1 MRSVLIIILGT
12 MIGLVSSCGGGG
24 GGGQPGADTTPEVN
38 ADVPADTLPT
48 DLGPDGPPMDALLDI
63 GPDGPP
69 GDIPHP
75 DVGPEGPP
83 TDTEEDVTPEDQVDL
98 PEALGDAPAPSCE
111 GCLLLQSDAWDD
123 NPATALQSTNPTF
136 ETLDEASG
144 LTFWFRAFTTWRL
157 PAPGT
162 LKNVWVYSDG
172 GAGAI
177 TIRFSTGF
185 PGGHHPCLDE
195 ATGDDPWAVGPA
207 FRMEVSSEPGWRI
220 FDVSAAAHHVEG
232 YNELFMLLNQ
242 EGNARV
248 GLAPAAVPGDPQE
261 YDVMGGL
268 IADAPGDNMECFS
281 SMSAFEYQGAPL
293 IWIARAELEP
303 DGPAPAPM
311 FQDMA
316 AEGPAV
322 GGHAAFGDYDND
334 GDDDLLSGGTLWR
347 NDGGGA
353 FTNVTADV
361 NIGGAGGETVWG
373 DYDNDGWRDI
383 LAIGGDGKLFRNLG
397 DGTFEDVTV
406 AAGVVLDTN
415 TQGVAWFDFD
425 GDGHLDFYAA
435 SYGLSSDGE
444 IATRDFF
451 YYNKGNGT
459 FEELTAAAGIP
470 VTGAQWHG
478 RGICIADYDED
489 GDPDVYVGNYRLDPN
504 QLWNNLGNGMGFKD
518 VAAAAGVKGTYEQGA
533 YGHAIGPGFADLD
546 GDGRF
551 DILLP
556 NLAHPRFFDFS
567 DPTTLY
573 INEGDGTFTG
583 YEPPSRGIV
592 YDETHSDS
600 TLFDADNDGDVDVFL
615 TSVYVGRR
623 SFLYLNDGTGNFTD
637 GTWEAGILHL
647 NGWGAA
653 AADVDGD
660 GDQDLMANR
669 LFLNEH
675 EGGHWLEVKLVGGAT
690 PGATAGWSNRDAIGA
705 VVEADLGDR
714 VLTRQVEGGTGVGC
728 QNSAILHFGLADL
741 TAIPTL
747 TVKWPSG
754 NTTVVFDAQAD
765 QLIEIHEKDE
775 QGLP

>member
-1 MRSVLIIILGT
+1 MRRVLFIILTTTCIASLGA
-12 MIGLVSSCGGGG
+12 CDKGGGG
-24 GGGQPGADTTPEVN
+24 GEPGADTAPEVT
-38 ADVPADTLPT
+38 ADVPAELPVDPPLDTYSDTPPDPPEDT
-48 DLGPDGPPMDALLDI
+48 VADLTQDF
-63 GPDGPP
+63 
-69 GDIPHP
+69 
-75 DVGPEGPP
+75 GPEGPP
-83 TDTEEDVTPEDQVDL
+83 TGDIDEDVMPEEQVDL
-98 PEALGDAPAPSCE
+98 PEAFGEAPAPSCE
-111 GCLLLQSDAWDD
+111 GCLLLQSDAWDG
-123 NPATALQSTNPTF
+123 NPATVLQSTNPTF
-136 ETLDEASG
+136 EYLDEASG
-144 LTFWFRAFTTWRL
+144 LTFWFRAYTTWRL

-162 LKNVWVYSDG
+162 LRNVWVYSDG

-177 TIRFSTGF
+177 TIRFTTGF

-207 FRMEVSSEPGWRI
+207 FRMEVSADAGWRI
-220 FDVSAAAHHVEG
+220 FDVSAAAHHVDG
-232 YNELFMLLNQ
+232 YDELFMLLSQ

-248 GLAPAAVPGDPQE
+248 GLAPAAEPPDPQE
-261 YDVMGGL
+261 HDLMGGL
-268 IADAPGDNMECFS
+268 IADAPGDYMECFG

-311 FQDMA
+311 FQDMGG
-316 AEGPAV
+316 EGLAV
-322 GGHAAFGDYDND
+322 GGHAAFGDFDND
-334 GDDDLLSGGTLWR
+334 GDDDLLSGGQLWR
-347 NDGGGA
+347 NEGGGG
-353 FTNVTADV
+353 FTNITADV
-361 NIGGAGGETVWG
+361 NLAGAGGETVWG
-373 DYDNDGWRDI
+373 DYDNDGWRDV
-383 LAIGGDGKLFRNLG
+383 LSIGGDGKLFRNLG
-397 DGTFEDVTV
+397 DGTFEDVTA

-425 GDGHLDFYAA
+425 GDGYLDFYAA

-444 IATRDFF
+444 VATRDFF

-459 FEELTAAAGIP
+459 FDEVTAAAGIP
-470 VTGAQWHG
+470 ISGALWHG
-478 RGICIADYDED
+478 RGVCVADYDED
-489 GDPDVYVGNYRLDPN
+489 GDPDIYVGNYRLDPN
-504 QLWNNLGNGMGFKD
+504 QLWNNLGNGMGFED
-518 VAAAAGVKGTYEQGA
+518 VSEAAGVKGIFEQGY

-546 GDGRF
+546 GDARF

-573 INEGDGTFTG
+573 VNDGDGTFTG
-583 YEPPSRGIV
+583 HEPPSRGIL

-600 TLFDADNDGDVDVFL
+600 TLFDADNDGDVDVYL

-623 SFLYLNDGTGNFTD
+623 SYLYLNDGTGHFTD

-660 GDQDLMANR
+660 GDQDLVAHR

-690 PGATAGWSNRDAIGA
+690 PGAASGWSNRDAIGA
-705 VVEADLGDR
+705 VVEATLGDR
-714 VLTRQVEGGTGVGC
+714 VLARQVEGGTGVGC
-728 QNSAILHFGLADL
+728 QNSAVLHFGLGDL
-741 TAIPTL
+741 TAVPTL

-754 NTTVVFDAQAD
+754 KTTILTDVASD
-765 QLIEIHEKDE
+765 QLLEILEMD
-775 QGLP
+775 Q

>member
-1 MRSVLIIILGT
+1 MRTLSIVIALVALALGPA
-12 MIGLVSSCGGGG
+12 CDKGGGE
-24 GGGQPGADTTPEVN
+24 PGDNPPDADATDLSGLGDSL
-38 ADVPADTLPT
+38 ADLAFDALSDIGHEGPPADTKE
-48 DLGPDGPPMDALLDI
+48 DLSL
-63 GPDGPP
+63 
-69 GDIPHP
+69 

-83 TDTEEDVTPEDQVDL
+83 TADTEEDVPPPPEQVDL
-98 PEALGDAPAPSCE
+98 PEALGDAPEPSCE

-123 NPATALQSTNPTF
+123 NPATVLQSTNPTF
-136 ETLDEASG
+136 EYLDEASG
-144 LTFWFRAFTTWRL
+144 QTFWFRAFITWRT

-162 LKNVWVYSDG
+162 MKNVWVYSDG
-172 GAGAI
+172 GEGAI

-195 ATGDDPWAVGPA
+195 ATGADSWAVGPA
-207 FRMEVSSEPGWRI
+207 FRMEISDSPGWRI
-220 FDVSAAAHHVEG
+220 FDVSEAAHHVEG
-232 YNELFMLLNQ
+232 YNELFLLFGQ
-242 EGNARV
+242 EENARV
-248 GLAPAAVPGDPQE
+248 GLVDTAEFIPQE
-261 YDVMGGL
+261 HDLMGGL

-293 IWIARAELEP
+293 IWLARAEIEP
-303 DGPAPAPM
+303 DGPAPTPM

-316 AEGPAV
+316 GAGPAV
-322 GGHAAFGDYDND
+322 GGHASFGDYDND

-347 NDGGGA
+347 NDGGAA
-353 FTNVTADV
+353 FTNVTGDV

-383 LAIGGDGKLFRNLG
+383 LSIGGDGKLFRNKG

-406 AAGVVLDTN
+406 AAGVVLNTN
-415 TQGVAWFDFD
+415 TQGVAWLDFD
-425 GDGHLDFYAA
+425 GDGYLDFYAA

-451 YYNKGNGT
+451 YYNQGNGT

-470 VTGAQWHG
+470 ISGALWHG
-478 RGICIADYDED
+478 RGVCVSDYDED

-504 QLWNNLGNGMGFKD
+504 QLWNNLGNGMGFED
-518 VAAAAGVKGTYEQGA
+518 AAAAAGVKGIYEQGA

-546 GDGRF
+546 GDARF

-556 NLAHPRFFDFS
+556 NLAHPRFIDFS

-573 INEGDGTFTG
+573 INDGDGTFTG
-583 YEPPSRGIV
+583 FEPPTRGIV

-600 TLFDADNDGDVDVFL
+600 TLFDADNDGDVDVYL
-615 TSVYVGRR
+615 TSVYTGRR
-623 SFLYLNDGTGNFTD
+623 SYLYLNDGTGNFTD
-637 GTWEAGILHL
+637 ETYSAGILHL
-647 NGWGAA
+647 NGWGGA

-660 GDQDLMANR
+660 GDQDLVAHR

-690 PGATAGWSNRDAIGA
+690 PGAATGWSNRDAIGA
-705 VVEADLGDR
+705 VVEADLDDR
-714 VLTRQVEGGTGVGC
+714 VLARQIEGGTGVGC
-728 QNSAILHFGLADL
+728 QNSAVLHFGLADL
-741 TAIPTL
+741 TTVPTL

-754 NTTVVFDAQAD
+754 KTTVLEDVAAD
-765 QLIEIHEKDE
+765 QLLEIFENDE
-775 QGLP
+775 